1 MPVAKLQSKKS
12 VFLTVSHIFL
22 FVLLSLRTR
31 RTLFCRGKKAKHI
44 LYICTCA
51 LKTVQ
56 MHAIKCYTHLEFES
70 KNHGSRRTNTQKEA
84 SIIKASVGPG
94 ERRSLFQLL
103 SCLTGITVY
112 SSVAV
117 TASYVL
123 RIRSAWPC

>member
-1 MPVAKLQSKKS
+1 M
-12 VFLTVSHIFL
+12 
-22 FVLLSLRTR
+22 
-31 RTLFCRGKKAKHI
+31 
-44 LYICTCA
+44 

-56 MHAIKCYTHLEFES
+56 MHAKICYIHLEFES
-70 KNHGSRRTNTQKEA
+70 KKHGFRHTNTQKEA

-94 ERRSLFQLL
+94 ERRSLFRLL

-123 RIRSAWPC
+123 GIRLAWPC